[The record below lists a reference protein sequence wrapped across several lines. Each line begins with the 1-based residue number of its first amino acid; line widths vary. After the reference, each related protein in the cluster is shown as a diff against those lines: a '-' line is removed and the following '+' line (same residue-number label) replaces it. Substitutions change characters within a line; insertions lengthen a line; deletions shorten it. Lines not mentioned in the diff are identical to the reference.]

1 MWRIIKTIYAIWR
14 ALVWL
19 TRFILWLW
27 RRIRR

>member
-14 ALVWL
+14 ALGWL
-19 TRFILWLW
+19 IRFILWLW